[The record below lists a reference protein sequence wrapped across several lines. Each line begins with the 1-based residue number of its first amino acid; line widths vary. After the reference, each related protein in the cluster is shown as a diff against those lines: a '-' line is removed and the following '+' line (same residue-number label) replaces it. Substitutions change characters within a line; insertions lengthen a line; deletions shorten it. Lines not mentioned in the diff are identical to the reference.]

1 MATVEELMDDTEL
14 RMTGAVEALRRELNV
29 IRTGRASP
37 ALVENLAVDYYG
49 APTPLNQ
56 LATIS
61 VPEARSLMI
70 QPWDKQSIRDVER
83 SILTSDLGLT
93 PNNDGTTIRLNIPQ
107 LTEERRRDLVRLVGR
122 KVEDAH
128 VAARNVRR
136 DTLDKLRR
144 LERDK
149 ELSQDE
155 SRRAQ
160 GDLQKVTDRYIEEMD
175 GLKTQKDNEVME
187 I

>member
-14 RMTGAVEALRRELNV
+14 RMTGAVEALRRQLNV

-70 QPWDKQSIRDVER
+70 QPWDKQSIRNVER

>member
-1 MATVEELMDDTEL
+1 MATVEELMEDTEL
-14 RMTGAVEALRRELNV
+14 RMTGAVDALQRELNV

-37 ALVENLAVDYYG
+37 ALVENLAVEYYG
-49 APTPLNQ
+49 TPTPLNQ

-93 PNNDGTTIRLNIPQ
+93 PNNDGTTIRITIPQ
-107 LTEERRRDLVRLVGR
+107 LTEERRRELVRLVGR

-144 LERDK
+144 MEREK

-160 GDLQKVTDRYIEEMD
+160 GDLQKVTDRYTGEMD
-175 GLKTQKDNEVME
+175 ELKALKEEEVME
-187 I
+187 V

>member
-1 MATVEELMDDTEL
+1 MATVEELMEDTEL
-14 RMTGAVEALRRELNV
+14 RMTGAVDALQRELNV

-37 ALVENLAVDYYG
+37 ALVENLAVEYYG
-49 APTPLNQ
+49 TPTPLNQ

-93 PNNDGTTIRLNIPQ
+93 PNNDGTTIRINIPQ
-107 LTEERRRDLVRLVGR
+107 LTEERRRELVRLVGR

-136 DTLDKLRR
+136 DTLDKLRKM
-144 LERDK
+144 ERGK

-160 GDLQKVTDRYIEEMD
+160 GDLQKVTDKYIEEMD
-175 GLKTQKDNEVME
+175 VLKAVKEEEVME
-187 I
+187 V

>member
-1 MATVEELMDDTEL
+1 MATVEELMEDTEL
-14 RMTGAVEALRRELNV
+14 RMTGAVDALQRELNV

-37 ALVENLAVDYYG
+37 ALVENLAVEYYG
-49 APTPLNQ
+49 TPTPLNQ

-93 PNNDGTTIRLNIPQ
+93 PNNDGTNIRINIPQ
-107 LTEERRRDLVRLVGR
+107 LTEERRRELVRLVGR

-136 DTLDKLRR
+136 DTLDKLRKM
-144 LERDK
+144 EREK

-160 GDLQKVTDRYIEEMD
+160 GDLQKVTDSYIKEMD
-175 GLKTQKDNEVME
+175 DLKALKDEEVME
-187 I
+187 V

>member
-1 MATVEELMDDTEL
+1 MATVEELMEDTEL
-14 RMTGAVEALRRELNV
+14 RMTGAVDALQRELNV

-37 ALVENLAVDYYG
+37 ALVENLAVEYYG
-49 APTPLNQ
+49 TPTPLNQ

-70 QPWDKQSIRDVER
+70 QPWDKQSLRDVER

-93 PNNDGTTIRLNIPQ
+93 PNNDGTNIRINIPQ
-107 LTEERRRDLVRLVGR
+107 LTEERRRELVRLVGR

-136 DTLDKLRR
+136 DTLDKLRKM
-144 LERDK
+144 EREK

-160 GDLQKVTDRYIEEMD
+160 GDLQKVTDRYIKEMD
-175 GLKTQKDNEVME
+175 DLKALKDEEVME
-187 I
+187 V

>member
-1 MATVEELMDDTEL
+1 MATVEELMADTES
-14 RMTGAVEALRRELNV
+14 RMSGAVDALQRELNT

-37 ALVENLAVDYYG
+37 VLVESLTVDYYG
-49 APTPLNQ
+49 VPTPLNQ

-70 QPWDKQSIRDVER
+70 QPWDKQSLGNVEK
-83 SILTSDLGLT
+83 SILTSDLGLV
-93 PNNDGTTIRLNIPQ
+93 PNNDGNVIRINIPQ

-136 DTLDKLRR
+136 DTLEKFRGM
-144 LERDK
+144 EREK

-155 SRRAQ
+155 NRRAQ
-160 GDLQKVTDRYIEEMD
+160 GGLQKVTDKYIEEMVV
-175 GLKTQKDNEVME
+175 LKKLKEEEVME
-187 I
+187 V

>member
-1 MATVEELMDDTEL
+1 MATVEELIKDTES
-14 RMTGAVEALRRELNV
+14 RMTGAVEALRREMNV

-37 ALVENLAVDYYG
+37 ALVENLAVEYYG
-49 APTPLNQ
+49 VPTLLNQ

-70 QPWDKQSIRDVER
+70 QPWDKQSLREVER
-83 SILTSDLGLT
+83 SILKSDMGLV
-93 PNNDGTTIRLNIPQ
+93 PNNDGTTIRIAIPQ
-107 LTEERRRDLVRLVGR
+107 LTEERRRELVRLVGR

-136 DTLDKLRR
+136 DTLDKFRKM
-144 LERDK
+144 EKDK

-160 GDLQKVTDRYIEEMD
+160 GDLQKVTDRFIENMD
-175 GLKTQKDNEVME
+175 RLKAQKEEEVME
-187 I
+187 V

>member
-14 RMTGAVEALRRELNV
+14 RMTGAVEALRRQLNV

-70 QPWDKQSIRDVER
+70 QPWDKQSIRNVER

-175 GLKTQKDNEVME
+175 VLKAQKDDEVME

>member
-1 MATVEELMDDTEL
+1 MATVEELIQDTES
-14 RMTGAVEALRRELNV
+14 RMTGAVEALRREMNV

-37 ALVENLAVDYYG
+37 ALVENLAVEYYG
-49 APTPLNQ
+49 VPTPLNQ

-70 QPWDKQSIRDVER
+70 QPWDKQSLREVER
-83 SILTSDLGLT
+83 SILKSDMGLV
-93 PNNDGTTIRLNIPQ
+93 PNNDGTTIRIAIPQ
-107 LTEERRRDLVRLVGR
+107 LTEERRRELVRLVGR

-136 DTLDKLRR
+136 DTLDKFRKM
-144 LERDK
+144 EKDK

-160 GDLQKVTDRYIEEMD
+160 GDLQKVTDRFIENMD
-175 GLKTQKDNEVME
+175 RLKAQKEEEVME
-187 I
+187 V

>member
-1 MATVEELMDDTEL
+1 MATVEELMEDTEL
-14 RMTGAVEALRRELNV
+14 RMTGAVDALRRELNA

-49 APTPLNQ
+49 TPTPLNQ
-56 LATIS
+56 LASIS

-70 QPWDKQSIRDVER
+70 QPWDKQSLRDVER
-83 SILTSDLGLT
+83 SILTSDMGLV
-93 PNNDGTTIRLNIPQ
+93 PNNDGTTIRISIPQ
-107 LTEERRRDLVRLVGR
+107 LTEERRRELVRLVGR

-136 DTLDKLRR
+136 DTLDKFRKM
-144 LERDK
+144 ERDK

-175 GLKTQKDNEVME
+175 LLKMEKEEEVME
-187 I
+187 V

>member
-14 RMTGAVEALRRELNV
+14 RMTGAVEALRRQLNV

-128 VAARNVRR
+128 VVARNVRR

-175 GLKTQKDNEVME
+175 VLKTHKDNEVME

>member
-14 RMTGAVEALRRELNV
+14 RMTGAVEALRRQLNV

-70 QPWDKQSIRDVER
+70 QPWDKQSIRNVER

-175 GLKTQKDNEVME
+175 VLKAQKDNEVME

>member
-70 QPWDKQSIRDVER
+70 QPWDKQSIRNVER

-175 GLKTQKDNEVME
+175 VLKAQKDDEVME

>member
-1 MATVEELMDDTEL
+1 MATVEELMEDTEL
-14 RMTGAVEALRRELNV
+14 RMTGAVDALQRELNV

-37 ALVENLAVDYYG
+37 ALVENLAVEYYG
-49 APTPLNQ
+49 TPTPLNQ

-93 PNNDGTTIRLNIPQ
+93 PNNDGTNIRINIPQ
-107 LTEERRRDLVRLVGR
+107 LTEERRRELVRLVGR

-136 DTLDKLRR
+136 DTQDKLRR
-144 LERDK
+144 MEREK

-160 GDLQKVTDRYIEEMD
+160 GDLQKVTDRYIQEMD
-175 GLKTQKDNEVME
+175 ALKALKDEEVME
-187 I
+187 V